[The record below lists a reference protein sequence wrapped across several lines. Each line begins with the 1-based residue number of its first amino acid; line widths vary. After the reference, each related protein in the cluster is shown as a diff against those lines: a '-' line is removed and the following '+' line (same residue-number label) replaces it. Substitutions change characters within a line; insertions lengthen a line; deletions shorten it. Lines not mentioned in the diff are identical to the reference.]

1 MPGGA
6 NRWFLMSRETC
17 SGNPFAIQE
26 TLTEF
31 LVTKRRQARP
41 LVNGVLENRVRG
53 GMPGWGEKFVTV
65 EEQMKW
71 AVLFALILSALTAA
85 RDVVSM
91 LRPGEVDDWIW
102 SVAVQLT
109 LFLYW
114 ALLTPI
120 VLLAMEGIRTRAWN
134 RSRAIALHA
143 GLYTILGTVFYG
155 FVAIVNLHLWP
166 SPSGA
171 SEWKYFLRVQTFL
184 VVFLNSA
191 LKYYVP
197 ILLGGTLFAYYRRMR
212 EEELKGA
219 QLREQLTQSR
229 FRLLKMQLHPHFL
242 YNALHSIS
250 CLIYTD
256 PVRADRM
263 IAQLSDLLRQSLEAT
278 DVVMVPLREELEY
291 VRKYLDIERIRFSDR
306 LEVRFSIAPDTLP
319 LDVPNLILQPLV
331 ENAIR
336 HGIGR
341 RSSTGVVHIKAYK
354 HRGGLVL
361 AIEDNGPGFPAGEVT
376 GVGTRNVRERLAG
389 LYPHRAILSYRNL
402 KPQGER
408 QELFVPID
416 DINALFEVQ
425 APDVGSAVYE

>member
-1 MPGGA
+1 
-6 NRWFLMSRETC
+6 
-17 SGNPFAIQE
+17 
-26 TLTEF
+26 
-31 LVTKRRQARP
+31 
-41 LVNGVLENRVRG
+41 
-53 GMPGWGEKFVTV
+53 MPGWGEKFATV

-91 LRPGEVDDWIW
+91 LRPGELADWVW

-114 ALLTPI
+114 AILTPI
-120 VLLAMEGIRTRAWN
+120 VLLAMQKIRARAWN
-134 RSRAIALHA
+134 RLQAVALHA

-155 FVAIVNLHLWP
+155 FVAVVNLYLWRLP
-166 SPSGA
+166 GA
-171 SEWKYFLRVQTFL
+171 TSEAKIFLRLQTFL

-212 EEELKGA
+212 EEEVKGA
-219 QLREQLTQSR
+219 HLREQLTQSR

-250 CLIYTD
+250 CLTYTD
-256 PVRADRM
+256 PTRADRM

-306 LEVRFSIAPDTLP
+306 LDVLFSIAPDTLA

-331 ENAIR
+331 ENAVR
-336 HGIGR
+336 HGVGR
-341 RSSTGVVHIKAYK
+341 RSSPGVVHIKAYK

-361 AIEDNGPGFPAGEVT
+361 AVEDNGPGFPAGEVS
-376 GVGTRNVRERLAG
+376 GIGTRNVRERLAG
-389 LYPHRAILSYRNL
+389 LYTHRAHLSYRNI
-402 KPQGER
+402 KPQGAR

-416 DINALFEVQ
+416 DISALFEVP
-425 APDVGSAVYE
+425 APELGSALYE